1 MSRIL
6 LVLLLCFS
14 APAFSQ
20 NDSVLKKIDREV
32 ANLMDLGD
40 IPGLS
45 MVIIKDGRQIIKNY
59 GYADLEHKRP
69 VTSTTLFEIGS
80 CTKAFTALAVM
91 TMVQQQKL
99 SLDDQVSKYL
109 PWLHVYFEEQEQS
122 ITIRQLLHHT
132 SGIPWS
138 TIANIPQSN
147 APDALEKTVRT
158 LMNIELKHLP
168 GQKYE
173 YATINYD
180 VLALIVQNTSG
191 QLFEEYLKQNVIDH
205 LQLQRTTIAQ
215 PVDNSKATG
224 YKTGFFQPHAY
235 DAPVFRGNNAAGYVI
250 SDIQDMAQ
258 WLKFQMGL
266 LPSSLYPLAQTTHE
280 RDESVPL
287 HYMSSYAMGWEVS
300 LSGNGEIFHEGRNP
314 NYTAYVAF
322 RPRQKQGIVILA
334 NSNSNYTSHMGSKF
348 MKLLAGEDVKKEY
361 NPGDSNDSAYSFL
374 SIVISAYIL
383 VAMVFLG
390 IMAAGIIKKQRLYQ
404 GPFRNK
410 LLKSLAVLA
419 MLCPFL
425 YGLYILPGAAFGFDW
440 ESIIIWTPVSLAT
453 ALWLVLAAVGISYIT
468 YVTSLFFPG
477 TNRFKGLI
485 PRLLLLSI
493 LSGLA
498 NMVIIVMV
506 TSSLDSE
513 VPLKYLIFYFL
524 LMVTLYLLGRRFVQV
539 SLVKFTMGA
548 IYELRVK
555 IIDRIFLTSYQ
566 RFEKIDR
573 GKVYTAMNDDVGT
586 VGESA
591 NMLVTLVTNFFTAC
605 GAFIFLASIAFWAS
619 MLTVLLIITLTTLYY
634 FVSKSTNKY
643 YDQAR
648 DTRDVFMT
656 LISGVVDGFKELS
669 LSHNKKQ
676 SFKGEVAGSAHEYKS
691 KMITAS
697 TRFVNASI
705 VGETVLIV
713 ILGTVVFA
721 FPKLFPGIKTYTLV
735 SFIVVMLY
743 LIGPVNGI
751 LNSVPA
757 VMRLRIAWR
766 RIRGFLDEIP
776 ANIDTRK
783 LQAPP
788 KRATVNSLKA
798 DGICFRYENNGN
810 AFAVGPIDLEVRRGE
825 ILFIIGG
832 NGSGKTTLAKLLT
845 GLYVPH
851 EGHIKINNEVMEPH
865 QLGEYFAA
873 VFSPVYLFNKL
884 YNVNVEQKR
893 EEIKKYLSL
902 LCLDQKVQV
911 LGNSFSTI
919 KLSTGQRKRLA
930 LLQCYLE
937 DPPIYLFDEWA
948 ADQDP
953 EYRHFFYRTL
963 LPQMKKD
970 GKIVI
975 AITHDD
981 HYFDVADKVVKMTEG
996 QLQAHLHG
1004 YAINSLIL

>member
-1 MSRIL
+1 MRKAL
-6 LVLLLCFS
+6 LFFLLCIGT
-14 APAFSQ
+14 ACFSQ
-20 NDSVLKKIDREV
+20 QPLDTIDKEV

-59 GYADLEHKRP
+59 GYADLEHKKP
-69 VTSTTLFEIGS
+69 VTSNTLFEIGS

-91 TMVQQQKL
+91 TLVQQQKL

-109 PWLHVYFEEQEQS
+109 PWLHVYYDEQEQF
-122 ITIRQLLHHT
+122 ITVRQLLHHT

-138 TIANIPQSN
+138 TIAKIPQTN
-147 APDALEKTVRT
+147 APDALEQTVRT
-158 LMNIELKHLP
+158 LENIELKHLP
-168 GQKYE
+168 GEKYE

-180 VLALIVQNTSG
+180 VLALIIQKITG
-191 QLFEEYLKQNVIDH
+191 QYFEDYLKENVIDR
-205 LQLQRTTIAQ
+205 LQLTRTTIAQ
-215 PVDNSKATG
+215 PVDNASKATG
-224 YKTGFFQPHAY
+224 YKTGFFQPDAY
-235 DAPVFRGNNAAGYVI
+235 NAPVFRGNNAAGYVI
-250 SDIQDMAQ
+250 SDINDMAT

-266 LPSSLYPLAQTTHE
+266 LPADLYPLAQLTHQ
-280 RDESVPL
+280 RDETVPL
-287 HYMSSYAMGWEVS
+287 HYMASYAMGWEVS

-322 RPRQKQGIVILA
+322 RPKEKLGIVILA
-334 NSNSNYTSHMGSKF
+334 NSNSNFTSAMGSKF
-348 MKLLAGEDVKKEY
+348 MKLLAGEDIKKEY

-374 SIVISAYIL
+374 SFILGAYIL
-383 VAMVFLG
+383 SALVFLG
-390 IMAAGIIKKQRLYQ
+390 AIVAGIAKKQRLYQ
-404 GPFRNK
+404 GPFRSK
-410 LLKSLAVLA
+410 LVRSLGVLG
-419 MLCPFL
+419 MLLPFL
-425 YGLYILPGAAFGFDW
+425 YGLYILPTAAFGFNW
-440 ESIIIWTPVSLAT
+440 QSIIIWTPVSLAT
-453 ALWLVLAAVGISYIT
+453 SLWLVLAAVGVSYAT
-468 YVTSLFFPG
+468 YVVTLFFPG
-477 TNRFKGLI
+477 TNKFKGII
-485 PRLLLLSI
+485 PRLLLLSV

-498 NMVIIVMV
+498 NMVIIVLV
-506 TSSLDSE
+506 TSSLESE
-513 VPLKYLIFYFL
+513 VELKYLIFYFL
-524 LMVTLYLLGRRFVQV
+524 LMVALYLAGRRFVQV

-591 NMLVTLVTNFFTAC
+591 NMMVTLVTNFFTAC

-619 MLTVLLIITLTTLYY
+619 MLTVLLIVTLTTLYY
-634 FVSKSTNKY
+634 FVSRSTNKY
-643 YDQAR
+643 YEQAR
-648 DTRDVFMT
+648 DTRNDFMR
-656 LISGVVDGFKELS
+656 LIGGVIEGFKELS

-676 SFKGEVAGSAHEYKS
+676 SYKEEVAGSADEYKT
-691 KMITAS
+691 KMTTAS

-721 FPKLFPGIKTYTLV
+721 FPKLFPGVKTYTLV

-757 VMRLRIAWR
+757 VMRLRIAWK
-766 RIRGFLDEIP
+766 RIRQFLNEIP
-776 ANIDTRK
+776 ANIDSK
-783 LQAPP
+783 KIQPPP

-798 DGICFRYENNGN
+798 EGICFQYENNGH
-810 AFAVGPIDLEVRRGE
+810 AFGVGPIDLEVRKGE

-845 GLYVPH
+845 GLYIPDS
-851 EGHIKINNEVMEPH
+851 GKIKINNEAMEPH
-865 QLGEYFAA
+865 QLGEYFSA
-873 VFSPVYLFNKL
+873 VFSPFYLFEKL
-884 YNVNVEQKR
+884 YNVNAKQKAA
-893 EEIKKYLSL
+893 EIKKYLQL
-902 LCLDQKVQV
+902 LHLDQKVQIN
-911 LGNSFSTI
+911 GNTYSTI
-919 KLSTGQRKRLA
+919 NLSTGQRKRLA

-937 DPPIYLFDEWA
+937 DSPVYLFDEWA

-963 LPQMKKD
+963 LPEMKKE

-981 HYFDVADKVVKMTEG
+981 HYFDVADKVVKMNQG
-996 QLQAHLHG
+996 QLEMSSDK
-1004 YAINSLIL
+1004 YVMNSLIL